1 MVNALNAKRSLSKR
15 IVEEEHMQRQMDAD
29 ASHREHVVNQI
40 VLLVARLQ
48 RNIVAIMQVQWQL
61 K

>member
-15 IVEEEHMQRQMDAD
+15 IVEEACSVRWMQTQLR
-29 ASHREHVVNQI
+29 HREHVVNQI
-40 VLLVARLQ
+40 VSLVARLQ
-48 RNIVAIMQVQWQL
+48 RNIVAIMQMQMQL